1 MQHVKHIKAKSVT
14 KGNVLIHGFVHLLKE
29 NSAFDLARVEF
40 GFCSCILVALIY
52 KGFWLKV
59 GFTAS
64 KNSFLS
70 DCCKP
75 KKHDQGNLSARD

>member
-1 MQHVKHIKAKSVT
+1 MKAKSVT
-14 KGNVLIHGFVHLLKE
+14 KGNVLICGFVHLLE
-29 NSAFDLARVEF
+29 NNSAFGLARVGF
-40 GFCSCILVALIY
+40 GFCSCILVAPIY

-59 GFTAS
+59 GFIAS

-75 KKHDQGNLSARD
+75 EKHNQGNLSAHD